1 MNEIQSRAASGNR
14 HVLGRAAGRVLIA
27 IMVAAALGG
36 CVVGP
41 TYHRPD
47 IPLPR
52 TWRVPAG
59 TADDVVNTA
68 WWKRFQ
74 DPDLDALIKQ
84 AIDANMDLLQATAR
98 VKQYEAKLDVASGAR
113 YPEATY
119 NIGAERRHYSTA
131 HPTALGI
138 LNEPTQNDFGVGL
151 GINWELDIW
160 GKLKRADQAALA
172 DLLSSQYARHAVML
186 TVVTNVATSYFQ
198 LLALDDQLRLARQT
212 LRNRGAALNLIEN
225 RYKGGSSSK
234 MAVLQARSAVD
245 EVWVAIPDL
254 ERQIAVLEDA
264 MSILVGRNPGKIIRH
279 RDDEPALP
287 PVPSGV
293 PSDVL
298 SRRPDVL
305 AAEQQLIGANA
316 RIGVAKAALFPSIS
330 LTGMLGVASNALD
343 TLTDGDATEASIGL
357 GLLGPIFAGGRLKAG
372 IREAEAYQQELLV
385 KYRQTVLTALG
396 NVDDALTFNVKANE
410 IARRGEQQVATLND
424 RLHLSEVRYNG
435 GQADYL
441 EVLTAERD
449 LYNAQAQQ
457 VDRHR
462 DTYLAM
468 VSIYGAMGGGWMV
481 EQDKLR
487 PADKQDTASAAQPA
501 ATTTNPGGKGAPAAA
516 APAAAMPASAP
527 PTKVKS
533 PESAQ

>member
-1 MNEIQSRAASGNR
+1 
-14 HVLGRAAGRVLIA
+14 
-27 IMVAAALGG
+27 
-36 CVVGP
+36 
-41 TYHRPD
+41 
-47 IPLPR
+47 
-52 TWRVPAG
+52 
-59 TADDVVNTA
+59 
-68 WWKRFQ
+68 
-74 DPDLDALIKQ
+74 
-84 AIDANMDLLQATAR
+84 
-98 VKQYEAKLDVASGAR
+98 
-113 YPEATY
+113 
-119 NIGAERRHYSTA
+119 
-131 HPTALGI
+131 
-138 LNEPTQNDFGVGL
+138 
-151 GINWELDIW
+151 
-160 GKLKRADQAALA
+160 LA

-212 LRNRGAALNLIEN
+212 LKNRGAALNLIEN
-225 RYKGGSSSK
+225 RYKGGSSSR

-245 EVWVAIPDL
+245 EVWVAIPEL

-264 MSILVGRNPGKIIRH
+264 ISILVGRNPGTIIRH

-287 PVPSGV
+287 PVPGGV

-305 AAEQQLIGANA
+305 AAEQQLVGANA
-316 RIGVAKAALFPSIS
+316 RIGIAKAALFPSIS
-330 LTGMLGVASNALD
+330 LTGMFGVASNALD

-372 IREAEAYQQELLV
+372 VREAEAYQQELLV

-424 RLHLSEVRYNG
+424 RLHLSEVRYDG

-449 LYNAQAQQ
+449 LYSAQAQQ

-462 DTYLAM
+462 DTYLAL

-487 PADKQDTASAAQPA
+487 APDKQDTASAAQPR
-501 ATTTNPGGKGAPAAA
+501 ATSAGAGGKGASS
-516 APAAAMPASAP
+516 APAAAMPAAAP
-527 PTKVKS
+527 PTKAKS